1 MIFSIRPLRS
11 SICGNLRRLRTIFP
25 FLASTAFLLPGC
37 TRPHAAGRVAQ
48 GNHDQIF
55 HWGNGADPGDLDPQT
70 EEAETSSHVFNALF
84 EGLVSQDPQD
94 LHPIPG
100 VAASWD
106 VSPDARVYTF
116 HLRSDAKWSNGD
128 PVTAHDFI
136 ASWQRLLSP
145 ALGSQYAQMLYQ
157 DAEVVNAR
165 AFYDGK
171 LTDFNQ
177 VGLQAPDDHTL
188 VVHLVNPTDYFLSM
202 LNHESLYPVHV
213 PTILKYGRFDRKGT
227 AWTRPGHF
235 VGNGPFALKS
245 WRLRQEIVVERS
257 PTYWDA
263 KNVRLEEI
271 HYYPTDNIDTEERD
285 FRAGQLHVTYELPL
299 TKIDYYEK
307 NHPAVFQNSPYFG
320 TYFLRLNL
328 TRPALGD
335 KRVRRA
341 LSLAIDREGIAR
353 TVARGGQRPAYFFTP
368 PDANGYTSRARV
380 PTDYDA
386 ARRLLAGAGHPDGQG
401 LPPVEILINTSQNH
415 QAVAEVVQQTWREQ
429 LHVNATIRVEESK
442 VWFDSMHTL
451 NYEVCRAGWI
461 GDYVDPFSFL
471 GIFVTGGGNNDC
483 GFANGQ
489 YDDLIAR
496 SRTSASAPER
506 RELLQQA
513 EAILL
518 DEAPVAPIFFYA
530 RVYLKQTSVKGWY
543 PNVLDRHMPKFI
555 YLEESAPNGSK
566 EETADA
572 VR

>member
-1 MIFSIRPLRS
+1 MILSARFPLSSIRENLRPLR
-11 SICGNLRRLRTIFP
+11 TIIP
-25 FLASTAFLLPGC
+25 LLISAALLLAGC
-37 TRPHAAGRVAQ
+37 NRSHTVGRVAQ
-48 GNHDQIF
+48 GNRDQVF

-70 EEAETSSHVFNALF
+70 EEAETSSHIFNALF
-84 EGLVSQDPQD
+84 EGLVSQDPKD

-100 VAASWD
+100 VAASWEI
-106 VSPDARVYTF
+106 SPDARVYTF
-116 HLRSDAKWSNGD
+116 HLRPDAKWSNGD
-128 PVTAHDFI
+128 PVTARDFI
-136 ASWQRLLSP
+136 ESWHRLLSP

-157 DAEVVNAR
+157 DAEIVNAR

-171 LTDFNQ
+171 LADFSQ

-188 VVHLVNPTDYFLSM
+188 IVHLVNPADYFLSM
-202 LNHESLYPVHV
+202 LNHESLYPVPV
-213 PTILKYGRFDRKGT
+213 STILKYGRFDQKGT
-227 AWTRPGHF
+227 EWTRPDHF

-263 KNVRLEEI
+263 KNVRLKEI
-271 HYYPTDNIDTEERD
+271 HYYPSDNIDTEERD

-299 TKIDYYEK
+299 TKIDDYEK
-307 NHPAVFQNSPYFG
+307 NNPAVFQNSPYFG
-320 TYFLRLNL
+320 TYFLRLNM
-328 TRPALGD
+328 TRPGLTD

-341 LSLAIDREGIAR
+341 LSMAIDREGIAK

-368 PDANGYTSRARV
+368 PDSNGYTSRSRV
-380 PTDYDA
+380 LTDYDA
-386 ARRLLAGAGHPDGQG
+386 ARRLLAEAGYPDGKG

-415 QAVAEVVQQTWREQ
+415 QAVAEVVQQTWRDQ
-429 LHVNATIRVEESK
+429 LHVNTTIRVEESK

-451 NYEVCRAGWI
+451 NYDVCRAGWI

-471 GIFVTGGGNNDC
+471 GIFITGGGNNDC
-483 GFANGQ
+483 GFANPP

-496 SRTSASAPER
+496 SRTAATGPER
-506 RELLQQA
+506 KELLQQA

-518 DEAPVAPIFFYA
+518 DESPVAPIFFYA

-555 YLEESAPNGSK
+555 YLEENAPTGSKK
-566 EETADA
+566 EETDA
-572 VR
+572 AR